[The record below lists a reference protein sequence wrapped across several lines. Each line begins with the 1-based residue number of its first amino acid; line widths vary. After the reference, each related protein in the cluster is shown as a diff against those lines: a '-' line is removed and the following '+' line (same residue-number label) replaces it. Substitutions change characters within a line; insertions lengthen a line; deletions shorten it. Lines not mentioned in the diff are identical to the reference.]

1 MQRLRLLSRLREAQ
15 VPSSSV
21 KECLLSSLEEE
32 GLVFEENGLVSI
44 KADAGKVF
52 SIELRRLAAGI
63 AVSDLMGH
71 ILRYDRF
78 PRAPGWEDQLSRTIE
93 KMKGGDG
100 KVYGI
105 VIASL
110 TGEDIPEFP
119 VSPALVIPPSMAEA
133 RSEMA
138 RSKTLSSC
146 LFLSWSDSFD
156 ASFLSDKGL
165 IHLPQIGH
173 IRVSR
178 EGKCRCGGT
187 GCLNAVAS
195 VRYLKERTGERST
208 RALFKETP
216 ALRQA
221 LQATAF
227 ALSLAVQTLGAER
240 IIITGG
246 MSGMEDS
253 SYVIL
258 NETLSLL
265 LPPGRQHVKANRAA
279 AGEKGL
285 REGAAETALDAFF
298 YHTDILSQLS
308 LIESQ
313 TGKP

>member
-1 MQRLRLLSRLREAQ
+1 MDFSRPESASTVQRLRLLSRLREAQ

-71 ILRYDRF
+71 ILRYERF

-138 RSKTLSSC
+138 RSKTLS
-146 LFLSWSDSFD
+146 LFMSFP
-156 ASFLSDKGL
+156 LM
-165 IHLPQIGH
+165 
-173 IRVSR
+173 V
-178 EGKCRCGGT
+178 
-187 GCLNAVAS
+187 
-195 VRYLKERTGERST
+195 
-208 RALFKETP
+208 
-216 ALRQA
+216 
-221 LQATAF
+221 
-227 ALSLAVQTLGAER
+227 
-240 IIITGG
+240 
-246 MSGMEDS
+246 
-253 SYVIL
+253 
-258 NETLSLL
+258 
-265 LPPGRQHVKANRAA
+265 
-279 AGEKGL
+279 
-285 REGAAETALDAFF
+285 
-298 YHTDILSQLS
+298 
-308 LIESQ
+308 
-313 TGKP
+313 